1 MEKIFTHAGEF
12 VENAKEY
19 AENQVDMVKLTVAE
33 KSSAL
38 FANMVAGLLAVLVFF
53 LVIIFSGIALALGLG
68 ALLGKLWAGFL
79 IVAGTYLLLGIVIW
93 SIREKLIR
101 IPVMNALIKELFKD
115 DEDN

>member
-1 MEKIFTHAGEF
+1 MEKIFTNAGEL

-19 AENQVDMVKLTVAE
+19 AENEVDIIKLTVAE

-38 FANMVAGLLAVLVFF
+38 FANMVAGMLAVLVFF
-53 LVIIFSGIALALGLG
+53 LVIIFLGIALAMGLG
-68 ALLGKLWAGFL
+68 AWLDKPWAGFL

-93 SIREKLIR
+93 SIREKVIR